1 MAERTDLDRLR
12 KEYLARS
19 ERDSRKLLY
28 SRFNP
33 AYLFCFQQL
42 ERTLLSLFKK
52 NNLFTLKDLS
62 LLEVGC
68 GSGGVLLQYQLLD
81 VPASNLWGLDIRFDP
96 LPGARNRVPQA
107 IILNANGAMLPVAD
121 HSFDLVLQYTAFSSI
136 LDEGLKK
143 NMALEMLRVLKPGG
157 FVIWYDFWLNP
168 TNKQTRGIKPAE
180 IRRLFPRCKIQLKR
194 VTLAPPIARRLVP
207 FSWGLAHA
215 LESLKFLNS
224 HYLALIQPG

>member
-1 MAERTDLDRLR
+1 MQSLQREVLSGLR
-12 KEYLARS
+12 KNKVR
-19 ERDSRKLLY
+19 
-28 SRFNP
+28 N
-33 AYLFCFQQL
+33 
-42 ERTLLSLFKK
+42 LS
-52 NNLFTLKDLS
+52 NCEV
-62 LLEVGC
+62 LEVGC
-68 GSGGVLLQYQLLD
+68 GSGGVLLQYQLLG
-81 VPASNLWGLDIRFDP
+81 VQPLHLWGLDIRFDP

-180 IRRLFPRCKIQLKR
+180 IRQLFPRCKIQLKR

-215 LESLKFLNS
+215 LESLKLLNS